1 MKVQTKAQLKHLR
14 MTPQK
19 VRLVAGLV
27 RGLDVNKAL
36 EQLQFSSKQAALPV
50 KKLIESAVANAKHNH
65 NVKEET
71 LKVETIFVDEGSV
84 LKRWMPRAM
93 GRATPLRKK
102 SSHITV
108 VLTGEADETKKEVKS
123 AKGGSVFDGKE
134 SLSVKGSTDKE
145 KVVEKNKKE
154 VTKKTKK

>member
-1 MKVQTKAQLKHLR
+1 

-108 VLTGEADETKKEVKS
+108 VLSGEADETKKSSKKEKEVKVEETET
-123 AKGGSVFDGKE
+123 K
-134 SLSVKGSTDKE
+134 
-145 KVVEKNKKE
+145 VEKTEKKI
-154 VTKKTKK
+154 TKKDKK

>member
-1 MKVQTKAQLKHLR
+1 MKVQTKAQLNHLR

-27 RGLDVNKAL
+27 RGLDVTKAL

-65 NVKEET
+65 NIKEET
-71 LKVETIFVDEGSV
+71 LKIETIFVNEGSV

-108 VLTGEADETKKEVKS
+108 VLSGEADEVKQAPKKEVK
-123 AKGGSVFDGKE
+123 AVKTEKE
-134 SLSVKGSTDKE
+134 A
-145 KVVEKNKKE
+145 VVEKVEKKKTVKKVTKENKK
-154 VTKKTKK
+154 